1 MANNEEL
8 LRKYE
13 LAKSD
18 TYKSIREESLNYIVK
33 CANSAHTQ
41 DKIQGMLLLIGHI
54 DGWVN
59 AYEAALAN
67 RKEN

>member
-18 TYKSIREESLNYIVK
+18 IYKSIREESLNYIVK
-33 CANSAHTQ
+33 CANSTITQ

-54 DGWVN
+54 DGWVGN
-59 AYEAALAN
+59 YESALAN